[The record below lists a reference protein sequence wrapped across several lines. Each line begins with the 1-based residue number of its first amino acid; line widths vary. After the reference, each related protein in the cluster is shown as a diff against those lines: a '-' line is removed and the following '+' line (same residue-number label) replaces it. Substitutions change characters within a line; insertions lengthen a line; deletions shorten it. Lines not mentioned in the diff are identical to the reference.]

1 MKDITLFSC
10 FSLLGVLQFF
20 AALLQLLNISIVE
33 RLAHYKEEQLKAA
46 LLYIGADSL
55 PSDNDKVVCEINVC
69 DLCVSKT
76 GDVLVV
82 DGVGLVPVSHV
93 ELHLLTSLSN
103 LSGIF

>member
-1 MKDITLFSC
+1 MI
-10 FSLLGVLQFF
+10 
-20 AALLQLLNISIVE
+20 E
-33 RLAHYKEEQLKAA
+33 RLAHYKKEQLKAA
-46 LLYIGADSL
+46 LLYIGANSL
-55 PSDNDKVVCEINVC
+55 PSDNYKVVCEINVS

-76 GDVLVV
+76 GDVLVI